1 MLFITSTRIGDAVL
15 STGLIDHFIRRHPGL
30 RITIACGAP
39 AAPLFAAVPGLERI
53 HIITKRRY
61 HLHWLELYRACFR
74 PWSILVDLRASAIG
88 WLLPARRRFI
98 MGRRDDDLHRVIE
111 LGRVIGAGEEPPAPH
126 LWLTAEDREAAA
138 RLLGDGPVLALGPAA
153 NWIGKQWPAERFA
166 ELAER
171 LTNEAGPLAGARIA
185 LFAAPGEREQLN
197 PLYEGLAAERLIDA
211 VGLPLGQVAA
221 LIERTALF
229 IGNDSGLMHVAAAL
243 KVPTLGLF
251 GPSQI
256 DRYHPWGALTAAVRT
271 PKSFE
276 DHVLDPTYDHR
287 HTGSLMEGI
296 EVGTVLR
303 AAEELLERVRH
314 HG

>member
-61 HLHWLELYRACFR
+61 HLHWLELYGACFR
-74 PWSILVDLRASAIG
+74 PWSIIVDLRASAIG
-88 WLLPARRRFI
+88 WLLPARRRYI
-98 MGRRDDDLHRVIE
+98 MGKRDDNLHRVVE
-111 LGRVIGAGEEPPAPH
+111 LGRVIGVDTPPPAPR
-126 LWLTAEDREAAA
+126 LWLDEEERRDAA
-138 RLLGDGPVLALGPAA
+138 RVMNEGPVLALGPAA

-166 ELAER
+166 ELAMR
-171 LTNEAGPLAGARIA
+171 LTAETGPLAGARIA
-185 LFAAPGEREQLN
+185 LFAAPTERAQLQ
-197 PLYEGLAAERLIDA
+197 PLFEILPAERLIDA
-211 VGLPLGQVAA
+211 IGQPLGRVGAM
-221 LIERTALF
+221 LERADLF
-229 IGNDSGLMHVAAAL
+229 IGNDSGLMHMAAAL
-243 KVPTLGLF
+243 QVPTLGLF

-256 DRYHPWGALTAAVRT
+256 DRYRPWGSMTAALRT

-276 DHVLDPTYDHR
+276 EHVLDPTYDHR

-296 EVGTVLR
+296 SVDMALQV
-303 AAEELLERVRH
+303 AEDLLEKVRH